1 MLSKPVS
8 RRSVLQGGAAAVGAT
23 ALGGVT
29 SVQLLKPQGAA
40 AQDDERGILIMRGG
54 VSQFPPTF
62 NPLLNDVRVWLYD
75 GLVRFDTDV
84 NPIPDLAESWEIS
97 EDGLVYTFHLRQDV
111 VFHDGTPMTAADVVF
126 TAEKTL
132 DEGVKSPYRSKF
144 IIDGQPVVWEQVDD
158 FTVTAT
164 LPQPSGSFLSKT
176 SRADEVF
183 FCILPK
189 HLLEGVEDMTQA
201 EFNQNPVGTGPFK
214 FVSYETDQQLVMEAN
229 DDYYQGRPGVK
240 EVVRLNFPNE
250 QSALAALQAGDIDVA
265 SLREAGNV
273 KTAEETEGLSVQR
286 YDSNWV
292 FAGRFKMDH
301 PVLSDQAVRAAI
313 SHAVDR
319 ENLVKAAVSPTAST
333 GNSPINIGWA
343 ASPDVTVYEY
353 DPEKAKAILDEAGWT
368 GDGIREKDGQ
378 RLSFT
383 VTLYPDYAA
392 PDLAAGMQQLLQ
404 LVGIEMNINQLE
416 AASFETEVYQNQNF
430 DMYLD
435 WQGFGVDPDIAS
447 RWITNDA
454 GTGTYLDNPSNYSN
468 PDVDVALTAASTA
481 LTQDER
487 QQYLWEAQNLITADA
502 AAIWLQ
508 LWEAQIALDDAIGGY
523 ETPGTTADMDN
534 TGIFREPW
542 MITSTR
548 G

>member
-8 RRSVLQGGAAAVGAT
+8 RRSVLQGGAAAMGAT
-23 ALGGVT
+23 ALGGVA
-29 SVQLLKPQGAA
+29 SVQLLMPQGAA
-40 AQDDERGILIMRGG
+40 AQEDDRGILIMRGG
-54 VSQFPPTF
+54 TSQFPPTF

-75 GLVRFDTDV
+75 GLVRFDADV

-97 EDGLVYTFHLRQDV
+97 EDGLVYTFKLRQDV

-132 DEGVKSPYRSKF
+132 DETVNSPYRSKF
-144 IIDGQPVVWEQVDD
+144 VIDGTPVVWEQVDD
-158 FTVTAT
+158 YTVTAT
-164 LPQPSGSFLSKT
+164 LPKPSGSFLSKT
-176 SRADEVF
+176 SRADEIF
-183 FCILPK
+183 FSILPK
-189 HLLEGVEDMTQA
+189 HLLEGVEDMTTA
-201 EFNQNPVGTGPFK
+201 DFNQNPVGTGPFK
-214 FVSYETDQQLVMEAN
+214 FVSYETDQQLVMAAN
-229 DDYYQGRPGVK
+229 DDYYQGAPGVK

-273 KTAEETEGLSVQR
+273 KAAEETEGLSVQR
-286 YDSNWV
+286 YDSNWI
-292 FAGRFKMDH
+292 FAGRYNMANEILADK
-301 PVLSDQAVRAAI
+301 AVREAI
-313 SHAVDR
+313 SYAVDR
-319 ENLVKAAVSPTAST
+319 ENLVKAAVSPTASA
-333 GNSPINIGWA
+333 GNSPISIGWA
-343 ASPDVTVYEY
+343 ASPDVTVFEY
-353 DPEKAKAILDEAGWT
+353 DPEKAKTLLEEAGWT

-378 RLSFT
+378 KLSFT

-404 LVGIEMNINQLE
+404 QVGIEMNINQLE
-416 AASFETEVYQNQNF
+416 YAAFETEVYQDQNF

-435 WQGFGVDPDIAS
+435 WQGFGVDPDITS

-454 GTGTYLDNPSNYSN
+454 DTGSYLDNPSNYSN
-468 PDVDVALTAASTA
+468 PEVDAALTASSTA
-481 LTQDER
+481 LTQEER

-502 AAIWLQ
+502 PAIWLQ

-542 MITSTR
+542 KLTSTR
-548 G
+548 S